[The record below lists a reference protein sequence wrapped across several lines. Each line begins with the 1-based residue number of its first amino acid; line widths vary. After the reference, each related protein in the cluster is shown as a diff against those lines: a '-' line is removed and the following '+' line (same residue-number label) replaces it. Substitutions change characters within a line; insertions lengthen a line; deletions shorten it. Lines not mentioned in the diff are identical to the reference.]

1 MAAVSELVK
10 ATKGILVCGNKDTVT
25 GSISIDSRS
34 VAPGD
39 TFLAIKGDSFDGHDY
54 IAQAVARGAAC
65 VIKSATCIRHRKELY
80 PVIEVKDTVKALGE
94 IARYNRR
101 KASIPV
107 VAITGS
113 SGKTTAKEMVAA
125 VLSKKYRCLKNEG
138 TKNNHIG
145 LPLTLSQVSRE
156 YDIAVLEIGTNHF
169 GEVGYLADICEPN
182 VGVIANI
189 GPAHLEQFGSLEGVF
204 KEKYTLI
211 EKLQK
216 PAIAVL
222 NTDDNFLRA
231 RIMKKV
237 KKPFTVSFG
246 IQTPSDIYATDVK
259 YHGGRLEFCVNS
271 RFTCS
276 LNTLGY
282 HHLYNALIAVS
293 IGRIFGVPHEDIAAA
308 LSAFEFPKGRFRVV
322 EINNVTYIDDTYNA
336 NPLSLTQALNALG
349 NYGAQGRKVFVM
361 GDMLELG
368 KYKESYHFEAGQKVA
383 QTCDIFIA
391 VGTLAKLAADACRNN
406 GFVAENIFICDTSSQ
421 AREILRDTVI
431 PRRED
436 IVLVKGSRSMKMEEV
451 LKDVI

>member
-10 ATKGILVCGNKDTVT
+10 AARGVLVCGNKDALT
-25 GSISIDSRS
+25 GALSIDSRT

-39 TFLAIKGDSFDGHDY
+39 TFLAVKGDSFDGHDY
-54 IAQAVARGAAC
+54 IAQAVAKGAAC
-65 VIKSATCIRHRKELY
+65 VIKSANCIRYRKEAY
-80 PVIEVKDTVKALGE
+80 PVIEVKDTVKALGD

-101 KASIPV
+101 KINIPII
-107 VAITGS
+107 AITGS

-145 LPLTLSQVSRE
+145 LPLTLARVSRD
-156 YDIAVLEIGTNHF
+156 YDLAVVEIGTNHF
-169 GEVGYLADICEPN
+169 GEVAYLADICEPN
-182 VGVIANI
+182 VGVIVNI
-189 GPAHLEQFGSLEGVF
+189 GPAHLEHFGSIEGVF

-222 NTDDNFLRA
+222 NADDNFLRS

-246 IQTPSDIYATDVK
+246 IHTPSDVYATDVT
-259 YHGGRLEFCVNS
+259 YQAGRLAFRVNGKS
-271 RFTCS
+271 SYS

-293 IGRIFGVPHEDIAAA
+293 LGRVFGVEHADIAASLA
-308 LSAFEFPKGRFRVV
+308 AFEFPRGRFRVV
-322 EINNVTYIDDTYNA
+322 EVNKVTYIDDTYNA
-336 NPLSLTQALNALG
+336 NPLSLGQALNALG
-349 NYGAQGRKVFVM
+349 NYGVKGRKVFVM

-368 KYKESYHFEAGQKVA
+368 KYKESYHFEAGRKVA
-383 QTCDIFIA
+383 ETCDIFIA
-391 VGTLAKLAADACRNN
+391 VGKLAKLAAETCCNY
-406 GFVAENIFICDTSSQ
+406 GFGANNIFVCDTSIQ
-421 AREILRDTVI
+421 AREILRTTVI
-431 PRRED
+431 PREED